1 MLNVDMKPL
10 VSAFLTKFGQS
21 DEGLTAA
28 IDLAVLV
35 AIADGTIDKAERAAL
50 DESIAAIMGG
60 AVAAPVARHLVGES
74 KRQIAAEGIQPR
86 AQAIG
91 ASLAKHGAVAEGLRL
106 ALAVAYASDGLS
118 EEERARIGSV
128 AAAANAPSE
137 LLDELVRS
145 MKPA

>member
-10 VSAFLTKFGQS
+10 VSAFLTKFGHS
-21 DEGLTAA
+21 DEGLITA

-60 AVAAPVARHLVGES
+60 AVAPTVARHLVGES
-74 KRQIAAEGIQPR
+74 KRQIAAAGIFPR

-91 ASLAKHGAVAEGLRL
+91 ETLAKHDATAEGLRL

-128 AAAANAPSE
+128 AAAAKAPDG
-137 LLDELVRS
+137 LLDELTRS